1 MTFFRP
7 AILIAFVAACLPAS
21 GQLTSDSIAAA
32 RKYSGSHNGRALIVQ
47 EQGQLRFEDYYNGY
61 EKGTPL
67 HIYSGTKSF
76 FGVLAVIAEEEK
88 ILSLDERVADT
99 ITEWSEDPRKQSITI
114 RELLNFTS
122 GLDTGFDAIY
132 GRSSADKIRLAVGID
147 AKNNRGES
155 FVYGPSHL
163 GVFCEILRRKLPRG
177 VTYEDYLRKKLIA
190 PLGIDIARW
199 RDDEHGNVHPSAGI
213 YTTAQ
218 DWIRFGELINAGGT
232 WQGKRLVRT
241 ENLSRCFQATTI
253 NPSFGLCFWLN
264 GYAGQPDAREADP
277 EVWLDREPMPEDWS
291 RTCLSKDAPRDL
303 IVSLGSTFQRLY
315 LVPSMNLIVVH
326 HGSSGHAF
334 RDAEFLQILFK
345 DADIP
350 EPVEPEAEA
359 KRGLP
364 NLFKK
369 LRGG

>member
-1 MTFFRP
+1 MALRLS
-7 AILIAFVAACLPAS
+7 LITCSFALILPAS
-21 GQLTSDSIAAA
+21 AQLTPDSITAA

-88 ILSLDERVADT
+88 ILSLEERVADT
-99 ITEWSEDPRKQSITI
+99 ITEWREDPRKREITI

-132 GRSSADKIRLAVGID
+132 GRSSADKIRLAVGTE
-147 AKNNRGES
+147 AKNDRGES
-155 FVYGPSHL
+155 FIYGPSHL

-190 PLGIDIARW
+190 PLGINIARW

-218 DWIRFGELINAGGT
+218 DWIRFGEMINAGGS
-232 WQGKRLVRT
+232 WQGRRLVKPDNLT
-241 ENLSRCFQATTI
+241 ECFRGTPI

-264 GYAGQPDAREADP
+264 GYAGEPDAREADP
-277 EVWLDREPMPEDWS
+277 EEWLDREPMPEDWR

-303 IVSLGSTFQRLY
+303 VVSLGSTFQRLY

-334 RDAEFLQILFK
+334 RDAEFLRILFK
-345 DADIP
+345 DANVP
-350 EPVEPEAEA
+350 EPVEAEA
-359 KRGLP
+359 TPKRGLP

-369 LRGG
+369 LRGE